1 MVNHQVDLPETTVS
15 RRRLIASLLAGG
27 AVAAS
32 APFLAGSASAEETGS
47 TTTAPPHRDSADNA
61 ALNAALERET
71 RMAATYAAVVER
83 TSGDDKAAMLL
94 IHDHHVAYAQALK
107 GYLGTDAGTPS
118 AQPLAQVGGSVADA
132 ARQLAGL
139 EEETVTIHTNSLAN
153 LRGIN
158 AAMLVASIITVEARH
173 VAALNIVAGTSPIAA
188 A

>member
-1 MVNHQVDLPETTVS
+1 MVNHQVDLPETTMS

-27 AVAAS
+27 AVAAT

-61 ALNAALERET
+61 ALNAAYERET
-71 RMAATYAAVVER
+71 RMAATYAAVVGR
-83 TSGDDKAAMLL
+83 ITGDDKAAMLL

-107 GYLGTDAGTPS
+107 GYLATDAGTPS
-118 AQPLAQVGGSVADA
+118 TQPLAQPAGSVTEI
-132 ARQLAGL
+132 ARQMAGL
-139 EEETVTIHTNSLAN
+139 EEETVTVHTNSLAN

-158 AAMLVASIITVEARH
+158 AAMLIASIITVEARH